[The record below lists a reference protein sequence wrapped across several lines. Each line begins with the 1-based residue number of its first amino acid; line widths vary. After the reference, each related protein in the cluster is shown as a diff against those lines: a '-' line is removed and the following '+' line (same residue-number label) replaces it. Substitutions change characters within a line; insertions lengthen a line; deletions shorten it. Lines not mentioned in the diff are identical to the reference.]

1 MHSLEDLCVLVF
13 KIYLV
18 SGYRY
23 FVLMNIYMSVP
34 GAQGGQ
40 KKVSGPLWL
49 EVHMV
54 LSPLEKQE
62 VLLTTEPLLQFPAMS
77 FCFECVKN
85 TH

>member
-1 MHSLEDLCVLVF
+1 MLKLLVYTTMHSLEDLCVLVF

-40 KKVSGPLWL
+40 KKSVRSPVTRVTHGPESSGKAGSTLN
-49 EVHMV
+49 H
-54 LSPLEKQE
+54 
-62 VLLTTEPLLQFPAMS
+62 
-77 FCFECVKN
+77 
-85 TH
+85 